1 MAKHR
6 KKKTRKKQA
15 DPPEV
20 DVVDITV
27 EELDHLIERLE
38 EKALQDED
46 YDLILNV
53 LRSYDYVMTLLKDDH
68 LKLKRLKRV
77 LFGSTESFE
86 KVVPDAANEE
96 AQSEDGTAESS
107 DAPSDSEKDEDA
119 TKGHGRR
126 SADEYTGADEE
137 IIEHESLRP
146 GDTCPQCDEGTVY
159 EIHPKTVVRVRGR
172 PPVDATVYHLQ
183 RLRCKVCGELF
194 KATLPA
200 DAGGEKYDETAAAI
214 IALLKYG
221 SGLPFNRL
229 RRLQENLGIPLPA
242 STQWDVVHARIPGL
256 RPVYQALIEEAANWE
271 LFHNDDTTVK
281 VLQKAGLKA
290 PPVDSEKKQKQ
301 RTGTFTSV
309 VVARTQGLDA
319 ALFFSG
325 HQHAGEN
332 LVDVL
337 RHRPAELA
345 TPIQMCDALSRNMP
359 EELKTVIAH
368 CNAHARR
375 NFIDVVDSF
384 PDEVK
389 HVLVALKK
397 VYQVDSHAKKRKLS
411 PEKRLKLHRTKSRQ
425 VMDQLHTW
433 LTRQLDDRLVE
444 PHSGLG
450 QAIRYMLKHWEK
462 LTLFLRVPGAPLDN
476 NIAERVL
483 KRSILHRKNS
493 YFYKTANGAYAG
505 DLYMTLIHTC
515 ELNQVNPFTYLVAL
529 MRHSE
534 DVASR
539 PAEWLPWNYHKR
551 LSELEEASSD
561 ETAEAPASEEPA
573 VCG

>member
-1 MAKHR
+1 MPKHR
-6 KKKTRKKQA
+6 KQKKRKRKP
-15 DPPEV
+15 DVPEV

-27 EELDHLIERLE
+27 EDLDHLIQRLE
-38 EKALQDED
+38 QKALQDED
-46 YDLILNV
+46 YDLLLNV

-68 LKLKRLKRV
+68 LKLNRLKRV
-77 LFGSTESFE
+77 LFGSTESFSN
-86 KVVPDAANEE
+86 VVPDAANDE
-96 AQSEDGTAESS
+96 AKSEDDSAQLS
-107 DAPSDSEKDEDA
+107 DAPAEPENTEDD

-137 IIEHESLRP
+137 IIEHETLRP
-146 GDTCPQCDEGTVY
+146 GDSCPECAEGTVY
-159 EIHPKTVVRVRGR
+159 EIQPNTVLRVSGK
-172 PPVDATVYHLQ
+172 PPVHATIYRIQ
-183 RLRCKVCGELF
+183 RLRCKVCGKLF
-194 KATLPA
+194 KATPPA
-200 DAGGEKYDETAAAI
+200 DAEGQKYDETAAAI

-229 RRLQENLGIPLPA
+229 QRLEANLGIPLPA
-242 STQWDVVHARIPGL
+242 STQWGVIHARIPEL
-256 RPVYQALIEEAANWE
+256 RPVYQALIEEVSKWD

-281 VLQKAGLKA
+281 VLEKAGLKA
-290 PPVDSEKKQKQ
+290 PPVDPEKKGKQ
-301 RTGTFTSV
+301 RTGTYTTA
-309 VVARTQGLDA
+309 VVARTEGRDA

-332 LVDVL
+332 LLDVL
-337 RHRPAELA
+337 RHRPIELA
-345 TPIQMCDALSRNMP
+345 TPMQMCDALSRNIP
-359 EELKTVIAH
+359 KELKTVLAH
-368 CNAHARR
+368 CNSHARR

-389 HVLVALKK
+389 YVLSALKK
-397 VYQVDSHAKKRKLS
+397 VYQVDSEAKRRKLS
-411 PEKRLKLHRTKSRQ
+411 PEKRLKLHRTKSAQ
-425 VMDQLHTW
+425 VMDQLHSW
-433 LTRQLDDRLVE
+433 LTRQMDERLVE
-444 PHSGLG
+444 PNSGLG
-450 QAIRYMLKHWEK
+450 EAITYMLKHWEK

-483 KRSILHRKNS
+483 KRAILHRKNS

-534 DVASR
+534 DVEAH
-539 PAEWLPWNYHKR
+539 PAKWLPWNYHKR
-551 LSELEEASSD
+551 LSEVEEASSD
-561 ETAEAPASEEPA
+561 EATAAVSEPA